1 MIIKNRLVLKRY
13 LPLLVLLYTIAI
25 IIISLIPIP
34 NLPLP
39 EFNLL
44 QPDKL
49 FHFLMY
55 FVMFLGW
62 KKSNFFKEDKYF
74 IKSLVIVFLVGLFTE
89 FLQGTEYIERYY
101 ELADLLANSIGILFS
116 YLIFVL
122 YPFKKKHA

>member
-1 MIIKNRLVLKRY
+1 MLKRH
-13 LPLLVLLYTIAI
+13 LPSLVLLYTIAI

-101 ELADLLANSIGILFS
+101 EVADLLANSIGILFS

-122 YPFKKKHA
+122 YPFKNKHA

>member
-1 MIIKNRLVLKRY
+1 MLKKY
-13 LPLLVLLYTIAI
+13 LSPLVLLYTIAI

-122 YPFKKKHA
+122 YPFKNKHA

>member
-1 MIIKNRLVLKRY
+1 VLKRY
-13 LPLLVLLYTIAI
+13 LPILVLLYTIAI

-122 YPFKKKHA
+122 YPFKNKHA

>member
-1 MIIKNRLVLKRY
+1 VLKKY
-13 LPLLVLLYTIAI
+13 LSALVLLYTIAI

-39 EFNLL
+39 EFSLL

>member
-1 MIIKNRLVLKRY
+1 VLKRY

-122 YPFKKKHA
+122 YPFKNKHA

>member
-1 MIIKNRLVLKRY
+1 MLKKY
-13 LPLLVLLYTIAI
+13 LSPLVLLYTIAI

>member
-1 MIIKNRLVLKRY
+1 
-13 LPLLVLLYTIAI
+13 
-25 IIISLIPIP
+25 
-34 NLPLP
+34 
-39 EFNLL
+39 
-44 QPDKL
+44 
-49 FHFLMY
+49 MY

-62 KKSNFFKEDKYF
+62 KKSNFFKDDKYF

>member
-1 MIIKNRLVLKRY
+1 MLKKY
-13 LPLLVLLYTIAI
+13 LSPLVLLYTITI

>member
-1 MIIKNRLVLKRY
+1 MLKRY
-13 LPLLVLLYTIAI
+13 LPLLVLLYTIEI

>member
-1 MIIKNRLVLKRY
+1 MLKRH
-13 LPLLVLLYTIAI
+13 LPSLVLLYTIAI

-122 YPFKKKHA
+122 YPFKNKHA

>member
-1 MIIKNRLVLKRY
+1 MLKRY

-101 ELADLLANSIGILFS
+101 ELADLLVNSIGILFS

>member
-1 MIIKNRLVLKRY
+1 VLKRH
-13 LPLLVLLYTIAI
+13 LPSLVLLYTIAI

-101 ELADLLANSIGILFS
+101 EVADLLANSIGILFS

-122 YPFKKKHA
+122 YPFKNKHA

>member
-1 MIIKNRLVLKRY
+1 MLKRY

-122 YPFKKKHA
+122 YPFKNKHA

>member
-1 MIIKNRLVLKRY
+1 VLKKY
-13 LPLLVLLYTIAI
+13 LSPLVLLYTIAI

-122 YPFKKKHA
+122 YPFKKKHT

>member
-1 MIIKNRLVLKRY
+1 VLKRY

-101 ELADLLANSIGILFS
+101 EVADLLANSIGILFS

>member
-1 MIIKNRLVLKRY
+1 MLKRY

-49 FHFLMY
+49 FHFMMY

-62 KKSNFFKEDKYF
+62 KKSNFFNEDKYF

>member
-1 MIIKNRLVLKRY
+1 VLKRY

-44 QPDKL
+44 HDKL

>member
-1 MIIKNRLVLKRY
+1 MLKRY

-74 IKSLVIVFLVGLFTE
+74 IKSLVIVFLVGLFIE
-89 FLQGTEYIERYY
+89 FLQGTEYIERYF

>member
-1 MIIKNRLVLKRY
+1 VLKRY

-44 QPDKL
+44 QHDKL

>member
-1 MIIKNRLVLKRY
+1 MLKRY